1 MSSELFPNIT
11 KFPDKV
17 NGVSVLVRIFD
28 GMAFRYKWSLA
39 ELDDSY
45 LEFRPVDGS
54 MNLKELLEHM
64 FAIIVWLNQTFI
76 DSKFKGEPV
85 EGLHEIKNQTLQ
97 RIKDIRDKIETMTD
111 AELEKI
117 LIHNPWSDE
126 KIPFWLLINGPIADI
141 FTHIGQILSW
151 RRIAGSP
158 KPEVDLFRG
167 KPVEK

>member
-1 MSSELFPNIT
+1 MSKELFENIE
-11 KFPDKV
+11 KLPDKMSAA
-17 NGVSVLVRIFD
+17 NILVRTFD

-64 FAIIVWLNQTFI
+64 FAIVIWLYQTFI
-76 DSKFKGEPV
+76 DNEFKQEPV

-97 RIKDIRDKIETMTD
+97 RLKDIRDKLENMD
-111 AELEKI
+111 DSELAKMNV
-117 LIHNPWSDE
+117 HNPWGDE
-126 KIPFWLLINGPIADI
+126 KIPIWLLMNGPIADI

-151 RRIAGSP
+151 RRIAGNP
-158 KPEVDLFRG
+158 KPEVNLFRG
-167 KPVEK
+167 KPAE